1 MITVSHITKK
11 FGSVSA
17 VNDVSFTVREGE
29 VVGLLGPNGAGK
41 TTTMRIMTGYYMPDS
56 GTVTLGDVSVTD
68 DPVRARAQVGYL
80 PESNPLYKDM
90 LVSEYLGFVAQ
101 VREIPAGTRKAVFDR
116 VVTDTGIDSVFY
128 RPIAELSKGYRQRVG
143 LAGTL
148 VGDPSVLILDE
159 PTEGLDPNQRNDM
172 RALLA
177 RLAKDK
183 TILVSTHVIA
193 EIQAVAQRI
202 IVLNNGT
209 VAAEGTIDELTHGTT
224 TVRYAVE
231 IAGKGVEDA
240 LRALATVERIDI
252 GPKEGA
258 RVCATVYVK
267 DAERFP
273 QELTKLLCT
282 GDRVLYRLT
291 QEQAGLERVF
301 ADLTRGADSAASHA
315 PDVSLTR

>member
-17 VNDVSFTVREGE
+17 VNDVSFTVRDGE

-56 GTVTLGDVSVTD
+56 GTVTVGDIPVTD
-68 DPVRARAQVGYL
+68 DPVRARAQIGYL

-90 LVSEYLGFVAQ
+90 LVSEYLAFIAS
-101 VREIPAGTRKAVFDR
+101 VREVPTHKRKEVFDR
-116 VVTDTGIDSVFY
+116 VVLDTGIDTVFY

-172 RALLA
+172 RTLLA

-193 EIQAVAQRI
+193 EIQAVAQRV

-209 VAAEGTIDELTHGTT
+209 VAAEGTIAELTQGTSLARY
-224 TVRYAVE
+224 TVE
-231 IAGKGVEDA
+231 LGGKGIETA
-240 LRALATVERIDI
+240 LRALSSVERVEVA
-252 GPKEGA
+252 GTEGE
-258 RVCATVYVK
+258 RVSTTVLVK
-267 DAERFP
+267 DVERFP
-273 QELTKLLCT
+273 KELTKLLCT

-291 QEQAGLERVF
+291 PEQAGLERVF
-301 ADLTRGADSAASHA
+301 ADLTRGADTASHTA
-315 PDVSLTR
+315 DESLTR